1 MAIRFRTSIIVAFGL
16 LVLYFV
22 FWGNDK
28 PFKSGSHTI
37 DVFKGATG
45 TDTYEQDLVDPG
57 PPGNATPE
65 PTLSAGSGLGHGTS
79 TRSAA
84 TKGTAISVA
93 VDRESSTSPALP
105 RISTPPT
112 DAGSSSNPAAPE
124 PTSASAPVDNLTLQE
139 QFDKEYDAL
148 GL

>member
-28 PFKSGSHTI
+28 PFESGSHTI
-37 DVFKGATG
+37 DVLKGTTS

-57 PPGNATPE
+57 LPGDAAAVL
-65 PTLSAGSGLGHGTS
+65 TLSVSSGLGHGTS
-79 TRSAA
+79 TRSA
-84 TKGTAISVA
+84 TTESTTTSVV
-93 VDRESSTSPALP
+93 VDGGSSTSSAVPGS
-105 RISTPPT
+105 STPLA
-112 DAGSSSNPAAPE
+112 DAGSGSSSAAPE
-124 PTSASAPVDNLTLQE
+124 ATGASVPADDLTLQE

-148 GL
+148 EL